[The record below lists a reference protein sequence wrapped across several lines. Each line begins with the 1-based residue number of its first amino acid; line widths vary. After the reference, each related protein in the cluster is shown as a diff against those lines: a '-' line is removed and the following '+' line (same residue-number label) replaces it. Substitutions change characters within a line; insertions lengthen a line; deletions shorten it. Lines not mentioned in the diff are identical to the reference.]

1 MTAPRKSVLPP
12 AAGPGDRSAPGP
24 GDRSAPGPGDRSAP
38 GPRHLAHLAE
48 RGLQRRGDHPALLFE
63 GRVHGAAA
71 LADRAARMAGGFA
84 ALGLSPGERVAVC
97 MANCPEVSIVY
108 HALWRAGL
116 VVTPVT
122 FLLGQAELRH
132 VLADSGA
139 RAVVT
144 TPEFLHKVRGASAG
158 LAELRHV
165 LCTEAVEGGGPGPV
179 EATLAELEQNPPAS
193 IADRDEDDLAALL
206 YTGGTTGRAKGVM
219 LSHASLHYT
228 GEAAYRSAHH
238 PGVTRALTTLPLS
251 HAYGLLVTVAAL
263 HAEEPAFT
271 VLLRWFEPTEF
282 LEMVQDHELQ
292 QSAVVPTMLQLLLGC
307 PLEDYD
313 LSSLRYL
320 TSGGAPLPEESRRA
334 FSARLPG
341 TTIRQGYGMTETA
354 ALISSSPVGRERA
367 GSVGLPVPGTELEI
381 RDGDGRALAPG
392 EIGEIC
398 VRSPGVMRGYWR
410 SPEATAAAIRDGWL
424 HTGDVGYQDA
434 RGYLFVVDRKKD
446 LIIRSG
452 FNVYPRDVEDA
463 LTEHPEVAMAAVV
476 GGPSERHGEEV
487 VAFVALTPGST
498 LRPEALVAWAKE
510 RIGGYKY
517 PRQVHVVDA
526 VPLTAVGKI
535 DRKALRTR
543 LHQCSH

>member
-1 MTAPRKSVLPP
+1 MSVPRKPDP
-12 AAGPGDRSAPGP
+12 APVSAVADRSVSG
-24 GDRSAPGPGDRSAP
+24 S
-38 GPRHLAHLAE
+38 RHLARLAE
-48 RGLQRRGDHPALLFE
+48 AGLERRGDHPALLFE
-63 GRVHGAAA
+63 GRLHGAAA
-71 LADRAARMAGGFA
+71 LAQRAARMAGGLRE
-84 ALGLSPGERVAVC
+84 LGLAPGERVAVC

-122 FLLGQAELRH
+122 FLLGEAELRH

-144 TPEFLHKVRGASAG
+144 TPEFHDKVRAAAAG
-158 LAELRHV
+158 LPELRHL
-165 LCTEAVEGGGPGPV
+165 LCTEPVEGGGPGPQ
-179 EATLAELEQNPPAS
+179 ALALPELERAAPAE

-228 GEAAYRSAHH
+228 GQAAYRSSHQ
-238 PGVTRALTTLPLS
+238 PGVTRALVTLPLS
-251 HAYGLLVTVAAL
+251 HAYGLLVTVAGL
-263 HAEEPAFT
+263 HAAEPTFT
-271 VLLRWFEPTEF
+271 VLLRWFEPTQF
-282 LEMVQDHELQ
+282 LEMVQEHELQ
-292 QSAVVPTMLQLLLGC
+292 QSAVVPTMVQLLLGC

-320 TSGGAPLPEESRRA
+320 TSGGAPLPEDTERA
-334 FSARLPG
+334 FRARVPG

-354 ALISSSPVGRERA
+354 ALISSSPIGRERA

-381 RDGDGRALAPG
+381 CDAEGRALPPG

-410 SPEATAAAIRDGWL
+410 SPEATAAVIRDGWL
-424 HTGDVGYQDA
+424 HTGDLGYQDA

-446 LIIRSG
+446 LIIRGG

-463 LTEHPEVAMAAVV
+463 LTEHPEVAMAGVV
-476 GGPSERHGEEV
+476 GAPSERHGEEV
-487 VAFVALTPGST
+487 VAFVALTPGSA
-498 LRPEALVAWAKE
+498 LAPEALVAWAKQ
-510 RIGGYKY
+510 RIGGYRY
-517 PRQVHVVDA
+517 PREVHIVDA

-535 DRKALRTR
+535 DRKALRAR
-543 LHQCSH
+543 LGSRS

>member
-1 MTAPRKSVLPP
+1 MTASRKPV
-12 AAGPGDRSAPGP
+12 PGSPSA
-24 GDRSAPGPGDRSAP
+24 RAAP
-38 GPRHLAHLAE
+38 GPRHLARLAE
-48 RGLQRRGDHPALLFE
+48 QGLERRGDHPALLFE
-63 GRVHGAAA
+63 GRLHSAAA
-71 LADRAARMAGGFA
+71 LAERAARMAGGLS
-84 ALGLSPGERVAVC
+84 ALGLAPGERIAVC

-108 HALWRAGL
+108 HAAWRAGL

-122 FLLGQAELRH
+122 FLLSEAELRH
-132 VLADSGA
+132 VLSDSGA

-144 TPEFLHKVRGASAG
+144 TPEFLHKVRAASAG
-158 LAELRHV
+158 LIELRHL
-165 LCTEAVEGGGPGPV
+165 LCTEAVGAEGATV
-179 EATLAELEQNPPAS
+179 AESTLAELEQAAPAA
-193 IADRDEDDLAALL
+193 IVDRDEDDLAALL

-228 GEAAYRSAHH
+228 GQAAYRSAHQ
-238 PGVTRALTTLPLS
+238 PGVTRALATLPLS
-251 HAYGLLVTVAAL
+251 HAYGLLVTVAGL
-263 HAEEPAFT
+263 HAEEPAFS
-271 VLLRWFEPTEF
+271 VLLRWFEPTLF

-292 QSAVVPTMLQLLLGC
+292 QSSLVPTMVQLLLGC

-320 TSGGAPLPEESRRA
+320 TSGGAPLPEETERA
-334 FSARLPG
+334 FTSRLPG

-354 ALISSSPVGRERA
+354 ALISSTPVGRERS
-367 GSVGLPVPGTELEI
+367 GSVGLPVPGTELQV
-381 RDGDGRALAPG
+381 RDEQGRPLPPG

-424 HTGDVGYQDA
+424 HTGDLGYQDA

-446 LIIRSG
+446 LIIRGG

-476 GGPSERHGEEV
+476 GGPSDRHGEEV
-487 VAFVALTPGST
+487 VAFVALASGST
-498 LRPEALVAWAKE
+498 LSPEALVAWAKQ

-517 PRQVHVVDA
+517 PREVHVVDA

-535 DRKALRTR
+535 DRKALRAR
-543 LHQCSH
+543 LRRCSG